1 MSITTTY
8 SPRRNNVHQ
17 KEHQKGLVLI
27 EVLLSFGLSSV
38 MFLVLF
44 TAQSHSQKVLMYSQQ
59 LHYANQLLDQVAIQ
73 VWAYPHHYKSLVTPA
88 SKNDMS
94 CLNGRY
100 CNPVAMTQAWATYW
114 QSYLQQKLP
123 NGELSVL
130 CNSGCG
136 PGDTLAVRLRWS
148 QNLVGKSD
156 HCQQGMACIF
166 LEIGL

>member
-1 MSITTTY
+1 MPITF
-8 SPRRNNVHQ
+8 SPRRNKVHQ
-17 KEHQKGLVLI
+17 KVHQKGLALI
-27 EVLLSFGLSSV
+27 EVLLSLGLSSV

-44 TAQSHSQKVLMYSQQ
+44 TAQSHSQKVLLYSQQ
-59 LHYANQLLDQVAIQ
+59 LHDANRLLDQVAIQ
-73 VWAYPHHYKSLVTPA
+73 VWAYPNHYKSLATAA
-88 SKNDMS
+88 SQSGMS

-100 CNPVAMTQAWATYW
+100 CNPVDMTQAWAAYW
-114 QSYLQQKLP
+114 QSYLQQQLP

-148 QNLVGKSD
+148 QNLAGKSD
-156 HCQQGMACIF
+156 QCQQGMACIY